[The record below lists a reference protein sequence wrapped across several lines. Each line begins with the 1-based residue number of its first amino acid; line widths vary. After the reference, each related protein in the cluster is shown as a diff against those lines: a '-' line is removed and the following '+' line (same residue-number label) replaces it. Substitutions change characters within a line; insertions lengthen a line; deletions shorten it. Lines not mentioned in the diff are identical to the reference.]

1 MTVLVDPQRAPTHEV
16 TSMLP
21 SQFADASTMLADAAD
36 DLLAF
41 TGYPQARWRKIWS
54 TDLSSGSTDFAI
66 AT

>member
-1 MTVLVDPQRAPTHEV
+1 
-16 TSMLP
+16 MLP

-36 DLLAF
+36 DLFAF